1 MSAAVDATKPTTF
14 SAIFKHVSPPTTVDN
29 CLYCNLMHPK
39 LKNLVITRSGFI
51 EIYNIKS
58 SVSGETR
65 FNWVYGT
72 SVYDNIA
79 DIVSVRFAGDLLD
92 SLLLSFSEAKV
103 AVMNFNPIT
112 FELRTLSL
120 HNYEFEN
127 LKSGRMNFTKLPI
140 LRLDPYQRCAVM
152 LVYDRH
158 LAVLPFRRTEVL
170 VSAETDPKHIG
181 VRNFLLWQQRATAP
195 LLATFTTCLSTSTG
209 EKINNVLD
217 MQFLHGFYEPTLLV
231 LYEPIGTWAGR
242 VSARRDTCCIV
253 ALSFNLQKRTNP
265 VIWFQESLP
274 FDCRSVIP
282 VPQPI
287 GGVVIMAANSILYL
301 KQTLPSCSLPLNC
314 YAQIS
319 TNFPMRQDVPSCGP
333 LSIDGCRV
341 VTLNE
346 TQFLIGTRS
355 GNLYLLSLWLEQ
367 ATQTVT
373 SLLFHQ
379 VGHAVPPHCM
389 VLLESKYLFIGSRFC
404 DSVLMK
410 INHSL
415 LCVDASGKE
424 VDYQLLNQPSGINKN
439 SYPTENKSSVEEE
452 RDEIPNK
459 FPRIEDEKENDNAI
473 TTPKSLL
480 QNSDKNALDEIDT
493 MISTH
498 YKFDKVDVELYGESI
513 LNPPSNYREIVNYS
527 FQVVDRLI
535 NLGPMGQLTSGEVP
549 CLAPGNT
556 DPTDEALTC
565 AQTEMHHVE
574 LLACIPRLFNVP
586 TEKNPVSGGG
596 IALLHTSIRPRGLT
610 AFELPEYM
618 SLWSLYGPPIMTAVQ
633 SIPSSPAYKLSE
645 TANSLSVTP
654 NKILGTPC
662 FSAEEKNDEIIVEK
676 PSEFPEDIAKTTG
689 ISESIADDKTQE
701 ESSKELESVVNTSNA
716 NENEFVNK
724 ANFDTESE
732 SPSGLTHSYLL
743 LTREDSTMILE
754 VSHEI
759 VELEVSGFNTTEMTV
774 GAFNLGFEYIQQA
787 KRTAS
792 KSDNNDIDNTLS
804 TVSSDQSAT
813 SIATS
818 KLTRSSEMKSPKE
831 YVVGIDYPYI
841 LQVSPTSLRLL
852 DGPRLLEYVQV
863 TLEWRIHLASC
874 ADPYVLLCTE
884 DDELFL
890 VQLKNRSDINKCS
903 PIKKSSSKIITSTL
917 VDENGDQP
925 PKSIST
931 VHLEVIRPK
940 VRQVSAPLCFSLYHD
955 HAGRLARW
963 LWACKNLPADS
974 SFFNLHITD
983 SQDHLFTCPG
993 VTSWPEPESTT
1004 TPDNTVP
1011 FSSPTEKSTHLIST
1025 SEEESILLYGEP
1037 VEICKRESSVTPGN
1051 NTTPRPPRILRSTS
1065 SHSSL
1070 NNNFMETSDI
1080 IDNSE
1085 EEEKLSRYFAF
1096 IVFTNGVLEIY
1107 SLPDFTL
1114 LYEVH
1119 HFTDLPQMLIDHRG
1133 VGNEQLHRRYTNPV
1147 NVPYTEDDSIPP
1159 PILEILVY
1167 PIGIDKD
1174 RPVLVVRTSQEIAFF
1189 EALCPSP
1196 GEAYPLVSG
1205 SFYEGRLRWRRLP
1218 LPCPLVAP
1226 RRVRTDP
1233 KIMDV
1238 QSTLQT
1244 RTHMLRCFENIGDH
1258 RGVFVCGGNPM
1269 WLFATESGQL
1279 RVFPHSIDGI
1289 MGSFAPLNATIC
1301 HSGFV
1306 YFTFSN
1312 EMRLA
1317 NLPPGYSFNEHIG
1330 IKWITLD
1337 PVPYYVQYHVESKTY
1352 AVVGFHSEPCKSVFR
1367 LNAEG
1372 NKEEDILTRP
1382 RTCVLPTLDYYSLQM
1397 YAPNLNANHCNKQ
1410 SPWLSIP
1417 NTHIDFEPWEVVT
1430 CLITAQLSSE
1440 ETFHGKKDYLAL
1452 GANLSYGEEIPV
1464 RGRILILDVID
1475 VVPEPDQPLTRHKL
1489 KIIHDGEQK
1498 GPVTAL
1504 TSCQGHLISAIGQKI
1519 YIWTLKNTDLVG
1531 VAFVDSELYIHNLL
1545 CVKNLVL
1552 AADVLKSIQLLR
1564 FQSDLRVLSVV
1575 SRDNIPRE
1583 VFTSNFFVDGRRL
1596 GFLVSDELGNIT
1608 IYSYDPLDPSSRSG
1622 RRLVRCADMRLPSC
1636 ATCSLRVANRLRHAL
1651 LSVKPS
1657 ASSTATAT
1665 LTTGT
1670 STTNQNTTNTN
1681 LDNLNRID
1689 SANQINS
1696 FKQSQQLNPQQG
1708 GISSNVNSGIDPEKF
1723 RQSIYFGSQDG
1734 SIYRIGPIRDKMYSR
1749 LRITEKNLIHH
1760 LGPVCGMPPK
1770 SCWSYSR
1777 PQPELANPC
1786 GKVADGDLIWRYLT
1800 LPHCQR
1806 LEIAKKSGQ
1815 SLESIM
1821 DDIAELIATTL
1832 HF

>member
-1 MSAAVDATKPTTF
+1 MNTGVDTTKPTTF
-14 SAIFKHVSPPTTVDN
+14 SAVFKHISPPTAVDN
-29 CLYCNLMHPK
+29 CLYCHLTHPK
-39 LKNLVITRSGFI
+39 LKNLVITRGGFI
-51 EIYNIKS
+51 EIYNVKS
-58 SVSGETR
+58 SASGETR

-72 SVYDNIA
+72 SVYENIA
-79 DIVSVRFAGDLLD
+79 DIVTVRFTGDLLD
-92 SLLLSFSEAKV
+92 SLLLSFPEAKV
-103 AVMNFNPIT
+103 AVMNFNPVT

-140 LRLDPYQRCAVM
+140 LRLDPHQRCAVM

-170 VSAETDPKHIG
+170 VSAETDPKHIS
-181 VRNFLLWQQRATAP
+181 VRNSLLWQQRATAP

-217 MQFLHGFYEPTLLV
+217 MQFLYGFYEPTLLV

-274 FDCRSVIP
+274 FDCRSVIS

-287 GGVVIMAANSILYL
+287 GGVVVMAANSILYL
-301 KQTLPSCSLPLNC
+301 KQTLPSCGLPLNC

-373 SLLFHQ
+373 SLLFHK

-410 INHSL
+410 IDYSL
-415 LCVDASGKE
+415 LCVDANGKE
-424 VDYQLLNQPSGINKN
+424 VDHQLLNQSSGTNNTLKD
-439 SYPTENKSSVEEE
+439 SELVDGKSIVEDDS
-452 RDEIPNK
+452 DEIPNK
-459 FPRIEDEKENDNAI
+459 CPRIEEGENDKTI
-473 TTPKSLL
+473 SKSLS
-480 QNSDKNALDEIDT
+480 QSTKRNTLDENDI
-493 MISTH
+493 ISDNH
-498 YKFDKVDVELYGESI
+498 YKFDEVDVELYGESI
-513 LNPPSNYREIVNYS
+513 LSPPSIYREIVNYS
-527 FQVVDRLI
+527 FKVVDRLI

-556 DPTDEALTC
+556 DPTDEALTY

-574 LLACIPRLFNVP
+574 LMACIPRSFNVP

-596 IALLHTSIRPRGLT
+596 VALLHTSVRPRGLT

-618 SLWSLYGPPIMTAVQ
+618 SLWSLYGPPIITPVQ
-633 SIPSSPAYKLSE
+633 SIPSSPVSKPSIGTNSSPTTAPNGKLKIPEIHSE
-645 TANSLSVTP
+645 
-654 NKILGTPC
+654 
-662 FSAEEKNDEIIVEK
+662 EEKIDENLVEK
-676 PSEFPEDIAKTTG
+676 PTELNEDTEKTIG
-689 ISESIADDKTQE
+689 VSESITDNDADKET
-701 ESSKELESVVNTSNA
+701 SKDNEPVVNISD
-716 NENEFVNK
+716 ENEKAVVNED
-724 ANFDTESE
+724 NFDAESE
-732 SPSGLTHSYLL
+732 LSSDLTHSYLL

-774 GAFNLGFEYIQQA
+774 GAFNLGFEYIQQVRWETN
-787 KRTAS
+787 KNNNN
-792 KSDNNDIDNTLS
+792 SDNIP
-804 TVSSDQSAT
+804 DQLT
-813 SIATS
+813 TIATT
-818 KLTRSSEMKSPKE
+818 KLTEQNEIKSPKE
-831 YVVGIDYPYI
+831 YVVGVDYPYI

-852 DGPRLLEYVQV
+852 DGPRLIEYVQV

-874 ADPYVLLCTE
+874 ADPYILLCTE

-890 VQLKNRSDINKCS
+890 VRLKSQDDINRFS
-903 PIKKSSSKIITSTL
+903 PIKKSNNKIITSTL
-917 VDENGDQP
+917 IDENGDQP
-925 PKSIST
+925 AKSIST
-931 VHLEVIRPK
+931 THLEVIRPK
-940 VRQVSAPLCFSLYHD
+940 VKQVSAPLCFSLYHD
-955 HAGRLARW
+955 HSGRLTRW
-963 LWACKNLPADS
+963 LWACKDLPADS
-974 SFFNLHITD
+974 SFFNLHTTA
-983 SQDHLFTCPG
+983 SLDHLVSCPG
-993 VTSWPEPESTT
+993 TTSWPEPGSTT
-1004 TPDNTVP
+1004 PAADTIAP
-1011 FSSPTEKSTHLIST
+1011 FASPTEKSAPLISA

-1037 VEICKRESSVTPGN
+1037 IEICKREGSVALGN
-1051 NTTPRPPRILRSTS
+1051 STLQLPKFSLSTTSY
-1065 SHSSL
+1065 SSL
-1070 NNNFMETSDI
+1070 NNSLTETNLMD
-1080 IDNSE
+1080 DLA
-1085 EEEKLSRYFAF
+1085 EEKLSKYFAF

-1133 VGNEQLHRRYTNPV
+1133 VSSEQLHKQYTNSQ
-1147 NVPYTEDDSIPP
+1147 NVSYTEDDSIPP

-1174 RPVLVVRTSQEIAFF
+1174 RPVLMVRTSQEIAFF

-1196 GEAYPLVSG
+1196 DESYPLISG
-1205 SFYEGRLRWRRLP
+1205 TFYEGRLRWRRLP

-1238 QSTLQT
+1238 QSTLLT
-1244 RTHMLRCFENIGDH
+1244 RTHMLRSFENIGDH
-1258 RGVFVCGGNPM
+1258 RGVFVCGGNPI
-1269 WLFATESGQL
+1269 WLFATDSGQL

-1289 MGSFAPLNATIC
+1289 MGSFAPLNAKIC

-1317 NLPPGYSFNEHIG
+1317 TLPPGYSFNEHLG

-1352 AVVGFHSEPCKSVFR
+1352 AVVGIHSEPCKSVFR

-1372 NKEEDILTRP
+1372 NKEEDVLVRP
-1382 RTCVLPTLDYYSLQM
+1382 KTCVLPTLDYYSLQM
-1397 YAPNLNANHCNKQ
+1397 YAPNLNANHRNKQ
-1410 SPWLSIP
+1410 PPWLLIP
-1417 NTHIDFEPWEVVT
+1417 NTLIEFEPWEVVT
-1430 CLITAQLSSE
+1430 CLITAQLASE
-1440 ETFHGKKDYLAL
+1440 ETFHGTKDYLAL
-1452 GANLSYGEEIPV
+1452 GANLTYGEEIPV

-1475 VVPEPDQPLTRHKL
+1475 VVPEPGQPLTRHKL

-1552 AADVLKSIQLLR
+1552 AADVLKSVQLLR

-1575 SRDNIPRE
+1575 SRDNISRE
-1583 VFTSNFFVDGRRL
+1583 VYTSNFFVDGRRL
-1596 GFLVSDELGNIT
+1596 GFMVSDELGNVT

-1622 RRLVRCADMRLPSC
+1622 RRLVRCADMRLPSR

-1657 ASSTATAT
+1657 STTTASAMTA
-1665 LTTGT
+1665 GT
-1670 STTNQNTTNTN
+1670 SATIQNSTNTV
-1681 LDNLNRID
+1681 LDNLSRVD
-1689 SANQINS
+1689 SVNQMNNLR
-1696 FKQSQQLNPQQG
+1696 QSQQQSTAAQQG
-1708 GISSNVNSGIDPEKF
+1708 TTNPNSGVDPEKF
-1723 RQSIYFGSQDG
+1723 RQSIYFGSQNG

-1760 LGPVCGMPPK
+1760 LGPICGMPPK
-1770 SCWSYSR
+1770 SCWSYNR